1 MNKIICDICGT
12 SYPDTED
19 CCPICGCSRDAAG
32 SFLGGDILEQGADED
47 IQDQDVPRKRKEIF
61 DFDEVNSASEADNIT
76 YAETDYDEQEEDDEE
91 ETPRHN
97 TLIVIVLTVIIALLL
112 MAAGFI
118 FVRYFL
124 PNMGGKAD
132 VAPQTTQITETAFLE
147 TTELSIPCQEL
158 YIISGK
164 TVELNENGQMFLLH
178 VKASPENTTDKIIF
192 TSGDESIATVTEDG
206 RITAVAEG
214 ETVITIR
221 CGVSTMEC
229 PVTVKYVEETTV
241 ATTEAVETVMAGET
255 VPATEADSASGET
268 EATAATQETKA
279 AEETKSTEATAST
292 QPVNLKKV
300 TLKLK
305 KSDIRLGVYYEYKLL
320 LDCDLEQNEVQ
331 WSSEHPYI
339 ASVDENGVVKAIKSG
354 TTAITATYGDQKVQC
369 IVRCS

>member
-1 MNKIICDICGT
+1 MSKIICDVCGT
-12 SYPDTED
+12 SYPDTAD
-19 CCPICGCSRDAAG
+19 CCPICGCSKDTAG
-32 SFLGGDILEQGADED
+32 SLLGEDLLEQTAGESTGT
-47 IQDQDVPRKRKEIF
+47 QEYPRKRKEIF
-61 DFDEVNSASEADNIT
+61 DYDEVNSEPEEEEVT
-76 YAETDYDEQEEDDEE
+76 YAQTEYDEEEEDDGEE
-91 ETPRHN
+91 EPRQN
-97 TLIVIVLTVIIALLL
+97 TLVVIILTVLIALLL

-124 PNMGGKAD
+124 PNMGSKAD
-132 VAPQTTQITETAFLE
+132 AALQTTQETQAAVTE

-164 TVELNENGQMFLLH
+164 TVELNEEGQMFLLH
-178 VKASPENTTDKIIF
+178 VKASPENTTDKILF
-192 TSGDESIATVTEDG
+192 TSSDETVATVTEDG
-206 RITAVAEG
+206 RITAVSEG
-214 ETVITIR
+214 EAVITIR

-229 PVTVKYVEETTV
+229 PVTVKYVEETTEAATEAIETV
-241 ATTEAVETVMAGET
+241 AYGETGPEETAADSGDGGNAVETT
-255 VPATEADSASGET
+255 VPANAS
-268 EATAATQETKA
+268 
-279 AEETKSTEATAST
+279 
-292 QPVNLKKV
+292 LKNV

-305 KSDIRLGVYYEYKLL
+305 KTDIRLGVYYEYKLL

>member
-1 MNKIICDICGT
+1 MSKIICDICGT
-12 SYPDTED
+12 SYPDTAD

-32 SFLGGDILEQGADED
+32 TFLGEDLLENAADESTEA
-47 IQDQDVPRKRKEIF
+47 QDYPRRRKEIF
-61 DFDEVNSASEADNIT
+61 DFDEVNADSEETEIT
-76 YAETDYDEQEEDDEE
+76 YAEADYDEEEEEEDE
-91 ETPRHN
+91 PRQN
-97 TLIVIVLTVIIALLL
+97 TLVVIILTVVIALLL

-124 PNMGGKAD
+124 PNMGGKSEAS
-132 VAPQTTQITETAFLE
+132 VQTTQETEAASAE

-164 TVELNENGQMFLLH
+164 IVELNEEGQMFLLH
-178 VKASPENTTDKIIF
+178 VKASPENTTDKILF
-192 TSGDESIATVTEDG
+192 VSGDESVATVTEDG
-206 RITAVAEG
+206 KVTAVSEG
-214 ETVITIR
+214 ETVITIS

-229 PVTVKYVEETTV
+229 PVIVEYVEETV
-241 ATTEAVETVMAGET
+241 PPTTAAVETVA
-255 VPATEADSASGET
+255 VDV
-268 EATAATQETKA
+268 
-279 AEETKSTEATAST
+279 TAST
-292 QPVNLKKV
+292 EEAPAATEEVPAETQTAAATGASEPTAAPAQTGPLKNV

-305 KSDIRLGVYYEYKLL
+305 KTDIRLGVYYEYKLL
-320 LDCDLEQNEVQ
+320 LDCGLEQNEVQ

>member
-1 MNKIICDICGT
+1 MSKIICDVCGT
-12 SYPDTED
+12 SYPDTAD
-19 CCPICGCSRDAAG
+19 CCPICGCSKDTAG
-32 SFLGGDILEQGADED
+32 SLLGEDLLEQTAGESTGT
-47 IQDQDVPRKRKEIF
+47 QEYPRKRKEIF
-61 DFDEVNSASEADNIT
+61 DYDEVNSEPEEEEVT
-76 YAETDYDEQEEDDEE
+76 YAQTEYDEEEEDDGEE
-91 ETPRHN
+91 EPRQN
-97 TLIVIVLTVIIALLL
+97 TLVVIILTVLIALLL

-124 PNMGGKAD
+124 PNMGSKAD
-132 VAPQTTQITETAFLE
+132 AALQTTQETQAAVTE

-164 TVELNENGQMFLLH
+164 TVELNEEGQMFLLH
-178 VKASPENTTDKIIF
+178 VKASPENTTDKILF
-192 TSGDESIATVTEDG
+192 TSSDEAVATVTEDG
-206 RITAVAEG
+206 RITAVSEG
-214 ETVITIR
+214 EAVITIR

-229 PVTVKYVEETTV
+229 PVTVKYVEETTEAATEAIETV
-241 ATTEAVETVMAGET
+241 AYGETGPEETAADSGDGGNAVETT
-255 VPATEADSASGET
+255 VPANAS
-268 EATAATQETKA
+268 
-279 AEETKSTEATAST
+279 
-292 QPVNLKKV
+292 LKNV

-305 KSDIRLGVYYEYKLL
+305 KTDIRLGVYYEYKLL